1 MESTTPSGVWALRI
15 GSLSLLLHRRNWL
28 MCGLLTLLLT
38 VLATLA
44 ISLGSGKMG
53 LQDVIATL
61 LGNGSKL
68 HEIMAFKIR
77 MPRVAAASRAP
88 QCTWRPPSLPASPWA
103 WRAA

>member
-15 GSLSLLLHRRNWL
+15 GGLSLLLHRRNWL
-28 MCGLLTLLLT
+28 MCGLLTLLLA

-68 HEIMAFKIR
+68 QETASTSTSTATVTH
-77 MPRVAAASRAP
+77 VAY
-88 QCTWRPPSLPASPWA
+88 CTMLGGESVS
-103 WRAA
+103 